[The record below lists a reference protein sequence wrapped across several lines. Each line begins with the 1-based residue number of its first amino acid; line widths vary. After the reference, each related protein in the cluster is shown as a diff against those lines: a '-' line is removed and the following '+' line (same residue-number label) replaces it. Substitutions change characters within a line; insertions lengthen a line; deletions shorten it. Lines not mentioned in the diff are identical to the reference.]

1 MSSNPTI
8 STNTAGDG
16 VCRPL
21 LYWWRWCQMRTRSR
35 SDRVRIRRR
44 AARNALLIANSRSEF
59 ETGAINALF
68 TRLPNAP
75 VCSRERA
82 VANHERSELSHY
94 LRHSKRRRK
103 APFAMAETVSDANS
117 VVERSYPY
125 RLHYNANSR
134 ISQRLL
140 YYPIILFVHSRSGY
154 SGMITN

>member
-35 SDRVRIRRR
+35 SDWVRIRRR

-94 LRHSKRRRK
+94 L
-103 APFAMAETVSDANS
+103 
-117 VVERSYPY
+117 
-125 RLHYNANSR
+125 HYNANSR